1 LNDIDGDDRGTLF
14 KGNSRI
20 MDEKRKE
27 KRYKEE
33 NKVVIEFTVDGTEHT
48 TKAIFAFT
56 QDISIGGAKILTD
69 QNIPVGT
76 DIKLSIAL
84 DRSKQSIVTWA
95 NVRWSKSLYE
105 GTLFEIG
112 VKFQHDFPKSIVS
125 LIKHFYGKGIPPVL
139 DGKNKEI
146 NVNLT
151 FP

>member
-1 LNDIDGDDRGTLF
+1 MI
-14 KGNSRI
+14 
-20 MDEKRKE
+20 DEKRKE

-33 NKVVIEFTVDGTEHT
+33 NKVVIECTCDEKEAAP
-48 TKAIFAFT
+48 KAIFAFT
-56 QDISIGGAKILTD
+56 QDISIGGARILTD
-69 QNIPVGT
+69 QNIPVGSN
-76 DIKLSIAL
+76 IKLSISL

-95 NVRWSKSLYE
+95 NVRWSNSLYE

-139 DGKNKEI
+139 EGKDKEI
-146 NVNLT
+146 DVHLT